1 MHRKITADSSA
12 NLYRKDFPN
21 FTPVPLKIVTSEKE
35 YTDDEN
41 LDVAAMQS
49 ELERYKGISSSS
61 CPAVADW
68 LSAFGSADEIFAV
81 ALTSR
86 LSGCFNA
93 AQIAA
98 ADYVQ
103 EHPGRRVFVLDSLS
117 TGPELELLVEYLHT
131 LLPTQRSFDEVCS
144 ALSIYSRHTHLAFS
158 LASLSNFAKTGA
170 SVRSSQRPS
179 DFWASAWSG
188 VPAQRAS
195 WRRSTNAA
203 GKRPP
208 FKSCSTEC
216 WPGALQAEKSA
227 SAIPSTL
234 KPQSF
239 SQKEFWNAF
248 QTATSKLVRTMDYA
262 FSMQKKA
269 ASLSDLRTA
278 HRRKTHESA
287 DRLPDQSGRYAAR
300 YLSARQLPATDG
312 TDPEITQ
319 AATEIGGGSACKIAN
334 SIFAVLFCNFDCC
347 GSV

>member
-158 LASLSNFAKTGA
+158 LASLSNFAKNGRVSPLLA
-170 SVRSSQRPS
+170 KAVGLLGIRVVGR
-179 DFWASAWSG
+179 ASAEG
-188 VPAQRAS
+188 ELEAQHKSRGEK
-195 WRRSTNAA
+195 AA
-203 GKRPP
+203 IQKLLDGMLAGGFAGGKVRIRHSFNPQAAELLAERILERFP
-208 FKSCSTEC
+208 DCDIKIGENHGLCVFY
-216 WPGALQAEKSA
+216 AEKGGILVGFEDGA
-227 SAIPSTL
+227 
-234 KPQSF
+234 PQ
-239 SQKEFWNAF
+239 ENA
-248 QTATSKLVRTMDYA
+248 
-262 FSMQKKA
+262 
-269 ASLSDLRTA
+269 
-278 HRRKTHESA
+278 
-287 DRLPDQSGRYAAR
+287 
-300 YLSARQLPATDG
+300 
-312 TDPEITQ
+312 
-319 AATEIGGGSACKIAN
+319 
-334 SIFAVLFCNFDCC
+334 
-347 GSV
+347 